1 MSRVCTV
8 AAWVSTS
15 GRSCP
20 RGGTPR
26 GNGWST
32 GRAIAGA
39 GRLPGA
45 PAGFERRV
53 GRLLGAVGTTL
64 DERTATLADAQDL
77 TDEVRRRLDG
87 A

>member
-1 MSRVCTV
+1 LPARRHASRQWLVHEKGAV
-8 AAWVSTS
+8 
-15 GRSCP
+15 
-20 RGGTPR
+20 
-26 GNGWST
+26 
-32 GRAIAGA
+32 AGA

-45 PAGFERRV
+45 PAGFQRRV